1 MITPVSKE
9 TELIWAE
16 LCVAL
21 WPHASVDSML
31 QEMYGANLVNNF
43 LYSFEDEYIAFISL
57 SLRGDYV
64 EGTKS
69 SPVGYIEGIYVKP
82 EHQGKGVA
90 KELIEF
96 AKKFSR
102 ENGCLELASDC
113 LLENEDSRRFHNRI
127 GFKEA
132 NTIVHFTME
141 L

>member
-1 MITPVSKE
+1 MIIPVSKE
-9 TELIWAE
+9 TENIWAK
-16 LCVAL
+16 LCVEL
-21 WPHASVDSML
+21 WQHASVDSML
-31 QEMYGANLVNNF
+31 QEMSDGALAHNF
-43 LYSFEDEYIAFISL
+43 LYIFENEYIAFISL

-69 SPVGYIEGIYVKP
+69 SPVGYVEGIYVKP
-82 EHQGKGVA
+82 EYQGKGVA
-90 KELIEF
+90 KKLVDF
-96 AKKFSR
+96 AKKWSS
-102 ENGCLELASDC
+102 ENGCSELASDC

>member
-1 MITPVSKE
+1 MIFPLTKE
-9 TELIWAE
+9 NEIIWAE
-16 LCVAL
+16 LCIKL
-21 WPHASVDSML
+21 WPHTSTHSML
-31 QEMYGANLVNNF
+31 EEMYDGTLGYNF
-43 LYSFEDEYIAFISL
+43 LYLLDNEYIAFISL
-57 SLRGDYV
+57 SLRDEYV

-69 SPVGYIEGIYVKP
+69 TPVGYIEGIYVKP
-82 EHQGKGVA
+82 EHRSKGIA

-102 ENGCLELASDC
+102 ENGCSELASDC
-113 LLENEDSRRFHNRI
+113 ILENEASRKFHNKI